1 MRAALF
7 WAKVLPQQSWEDE
20 MGFLSKYS
28 AQILGITRIV
38 VGLLF
43 LEHGLMKLVGFP
55 APMGHGPLAPMLLAA
70 GLIEMVGGALVA
82 LGLFSRYAAFICSG
96 EMAFAYFIAH
106 FARGMY
112 PSLNGGD
119 AAVLFCFIFLYL
131 AAAGPG
137 SFAVNS
143 K

>member
-1 MRAALF
+1 
-7 WAKVLPQQSWEDE
+7 

-28 AQILGITRIV
+28 PQILGILRIV

-55 APMGHGPLAPMLLAA
+55 AAMGHGALPPMMMAA
-70 GLIEMVGGALVA
+70 GIIEAVGGALVA

-106 FARGMY
+106 FPRGMY
-112 PSLNGGD
+112 PAMNGGD

-137 SFAVNS
+137 SFAINQ

>member
-1 MRAALF
+1 
-7 WAKVLPQQSWEDE
+7 
-20 MGFLSKYS
+20 MGFLTKYS
-28 AQILGITRIV
+28 PQILGILRII

-55 APMGHGPLAPMLLAA
+55 AAMGSGALPPLMMGA
-70 GLIEMVGGALVA
+70 GIIETVGGALVL
-82 LGLFSRYAAFICSG
+82 LGLFSRIAAFICAG

-106 FARGMY
+106 FPRGLY
-112 PSLNGGD
+112 PAMNGGD
-119 AAVLFCFIFLYL
+119 AAILFCFIFLYL

-137 SFAVNS
+137 FLAINQ

>member
-1 MRAALF
+1 
-7 WAKVLPQQSWEDE
+7 

-28 AQILGITRIV
+28 PQIRGVLRII

-43 LEHGLMKLVGFP
+43 LEHGLMKIVGFP
-55 APMGHGPLAPMLLAA
+55 APMGTGPLPPMLLAA
-70 GLIEMVGGALVA
+70 GIIELVGGALIA
-82 LGLFSRYAAFICSG
+82 LGFFSRIAAFVSSG

-106 FARGMY
+106 FPRNIY
-112 PSLNGGD
+112 PAQNGGD
-119 AAVLFCFIFLYL
+119 AAILFCFLFLYM

-137 SFAVNS
+137 AFAIND